1 LLFFNNTSKN
11 KVAITSTSSICDSI
25 QQQVKVHKKYGKYG
39 KKKKKKERI
48 INVNPADNLDTNTN
62 TTTNATNATTNARR
76 EEFKDT
82 IKIPPVVKKTTLP
95 RCTLPRWI
103 E

>member
-62 TTTNATNATTNARR
+62 ATTNARR